1 MYLALQVTACSSF
14 RYAIIYLVT
23 NKPHSMKLN
32 LRTEDVE
39 KLHLAKAI
47 IEKEYRQHY
56 TSPQLAQKVR
66 TNEYKLKHG
75 FKQTFHMSL
84 YEFLTNIR
92 IEKAKDLLE
101 YTEDPVSRVAINVG
115 FPDGGSFCKR
125 FKQYTGLSPL
135 KYRQMRLT
143 VTRDQHTGVA

>member
-1 MYLALQVTACSSF
+1 
-14 RYAIIYLVT
+14 
-23 NKPHSMKLN
+23 MKLN

-39 KLHLAKAI
+39 KLHRVKAL

-56 TSPQLAQKVR
+56 TNPQLAQKVS

-92 IEKAKDLLE
+92 IEKAKDMLE
-101 YTEDPVSRVAINVG
+101 FTEDPVSRIAINVG
-115 FPDGGSFCKR
+115 FPDGAGFCKR
-125 FKQYTGLSPL
+125 FKQCTGFSPL
-135 KYRQMRLT
+135 KYRQMRIS
-143 VTRDQHTGVA
+143 VTRERDHDVPLPTT

>member
-1 MYLALQVTACSSF
+1 
-14 RYAIIYLVT
+14 
-23 NKPHSMKLN
+23 MKLN
-32 LRTEDVE
+32 LRSEDVE
-39 KLHLAKAI
+39 KLHLVKAI

-56 TSPQLAQKVR
+56 TNLQLARKVS

-84 YEFLTNIR
+84 YKFLTNIR

-101 YTEDPVSRVAINVG
+101 FTEDPVSRVASNVG

-125 FKQYTGLSPL
+125 FKQCTGFSPL
-135 KYRQMRLT
+135 KYRQMRLA
-143 VTRDQHTGVA
+143 GPG

>member
-1 MYLALQVTACSSF
+1 MQ
-14 RYAIIYLVT
+14 
-23 NKPHSMKLN
+23 LN

-56 TSPQLAQKVR
+56 TNPQLARKVR

-101 YTEDPVSRVAINVG
+101 YTEDPVSRVAIHVG
-115 FPDGGSFCKR
+115 FPDGGRFCKR
-125 FKQYTGLSPL
+125 FKQCTGFSPL

-143 VTRDQHTGVA
+143 VSREQGTGMSL

>member
-1 MYLALQVTACSSF
+1 M
-14 RYAIIYLVT
+14 I
-23 NKPHSMKLN
+23 LN
-32 LRTEDVE
+32 LRREDVE

-56 TSPQLAQKVR
+56 TNPQLARKVS

-84 YEFLTNIR
+84 YQFLTNIR

-101 YTEDPVSRVAINVG
+101 YTEEPVGRIAINVG
-115 FPDGGSFCKR
+115 FPDAGSFCKR
-125 FKQYTGLSPL
+125 FKQRTGFSPL
-135 KYRQMRLT
+135 KYRQMRT
-143 VTRDQHTGVA
+143 AEFRKQNAGPRYSMR

>member
-1 MYLALQVTACSSF
+1 M
-14 RYAIIYLVT
+14 
-23 NKPHSMKLN
+23 HLN

-39 KLHLAKAI
+39 KLHLVKAI

-56 TSPQLAQKVR
+56 TNPQLARKVR

-101 YTEDPVSRVAINVG
+101 YTEEPVSRVANHVG

-125 FKQYTGLSPL
+125 FKQCTGFSPL
-135 KYRQMRLT
+135 KYRQMRMA
-143 VTRDQHTGVA
+143 VSGKQGTGVPF

>member
-1 MYLALQVTACSSF
+1 MQ
-14 RYAIIYLVT
+14 
-23 NKPHSMKLN
+23 LN

-39 KLHLAKAI
+39 KLYLVKSI
-47 IEKEYRQHY
+47 IEKEYRRHY
-56 TSPQLAQKVR
+56 TNPQLARKVR

-75 FKQTFHMSL
+75 FKQTFQVSL

-101 YTEDPVSRVAINVG
+101 YTEDPVARVAINVG

-125 FKQYTGLSPL
+125 FKQCTGFSPL

-143 VTRDQHTGVA
+143 ASREQVTGVPS